1 MYSITTDNP
10 DSLSAEWEVSN
21 HCNYQCSYCDPM
33 LYGNTTGWVDP
44 DVALKFWKSVHTEI
58 NSNDKML
65 TLTGGEPTLWPK
77 LFYFLDNL
85 ESSYEIGIVSNGS
98 RTLRWWHKLSE
109 INKVKHLTISI
120 HLEYASVEHIA
131 NVIDIMSKNS
141 AVAVLIV
148 INPSKVQE
156 SISFAEQL
164 KEKNL
169 TCKIILK
176 TVTLRHKSN
185 SAGDNSR
192 YLYSDNIVEY
202 INNWHYWKQNS
213 NVKIKNIGHQL
224 LIDGK
229 QTSSGALLN
238 LISNGKNSFT
248 GWKCNIIKNR
258 ITVNTKGE
266 VYGSKCQTGS
276 EYPLGNI
283 RDGKINK
290 SLIPSIPAMCKDTW
304 CQCAPDIRIPKEK
317 V

>member
-10 DSLSAEWEVSN
+10 NSLNAEWEVSN
-21 HCNYQCSYCDPM
+21 HCNYQCSYCDPI

-44 DVALKFWKSVHTEI
+44 DVALDFWKSVHTEI

-85 ESSYEIGIVSNGS
+85 DDSYEVGIVSNGS
-98 RTLRWWHKLSE
+98 RTLRWWQKLSK
-109 INKVKHLTISI
+109 IDKVKHLTISI
-120 HLEYASVEHIA
+120 HLEYAFVEHISK
-131 NVIDIMSKNS
+131 VIEIMSQTS

-185 SAGDNSR
+185 SAGNKQR
-192 YLYSDNIVEY
+192 YLYSQEIVDY
-202 INNWHYWKQNS
+202 INNWHYWRKNN
-213 NVKIKNIGHQL
+213 NVDVKSAGHNL
-224 LIDGK
+224 YIDGK
-229 QTSSGALLN
+229 QMPGGALHGLV
-238 LISNGKNSFT
+238 SNGKNSFT

-258 ITVNTKGE
+258 ITVNTLGQ
-266 VYGSKCQTGS
+266 VYGSKCTTGKQ
-276 EYPLGNI
+276 YPLGNI
-283 RDGKINK
+283 RDGKIDT
-290 SLIPSIPAMCKDTW
+290 SVIPILPVECKDTW
-304 CQCAPDIRIPKEK
+304 CQCAPDIRIPKELS
-317 V
+317 